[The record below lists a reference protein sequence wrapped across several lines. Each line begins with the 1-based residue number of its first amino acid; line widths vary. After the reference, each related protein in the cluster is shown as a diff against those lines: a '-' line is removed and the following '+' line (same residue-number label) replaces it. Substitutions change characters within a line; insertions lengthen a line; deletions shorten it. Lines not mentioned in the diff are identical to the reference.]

1 MDGASGGDSG
11 GRGAADMRRRGCRV
25 VPPSPYPPY
34 SPVFPR
40 LGLGLIMTADVVV
53 SHCRNPAIF
62 VRF

>member
-1 MDGASGGDSG
+1 MGRPAVTPVAAAPPKCGIGD
-11 GRGAADMRRRGCRV
+11 CRV

-40 LGLGLIMTADVVV
+40 LVLGLIMTADVVV